1 MQHVIGYL
9 NLDPRIHSHSQSAAA
24 RNGNHPTGSKQVLQ
38 IRVSPDCVSLLAI
51 SLELST
57 RIRKHARCHGVI
69 LVDCPILRTWKLK
82 HQTMSLHHTAA
93 GGALQ
98 ISIRTPPP
106 RNRCRHVYL
115 LPHHQQSLK
124 QPEGMHNSASQNGTM
139 TLTYL
144 SYLVINTPFRSVEFD
159 KASMRDFPAHQKAFF
174 SPEGLTTLS
183 VSSKLSVTSA
193 QPDMD
198 MVS

>member
-51 SLELST
+51 SLELYT

-106 RNRCRHVYL
+106 RDRCRHVYL

-159 KASMRDFPAHQKAFF
+159 KASQRGSSQRIPA
-174 SPEGLTTLS
+174 LDT
-183 VSSKLSVTSA
+183 
-193 QPDMD
+193 
-198 MVS
+198 